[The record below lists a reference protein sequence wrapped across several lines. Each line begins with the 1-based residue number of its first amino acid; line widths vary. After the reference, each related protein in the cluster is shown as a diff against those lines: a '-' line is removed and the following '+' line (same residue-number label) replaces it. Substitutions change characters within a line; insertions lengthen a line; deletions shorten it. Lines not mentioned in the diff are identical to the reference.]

1 MPLKAGACVSL
12 LRNYGAIEGIHCRK
26 GHLSHHASFLP
37 ETFTVLG
44 QDSAGATSSRKPSWI
59 SLAIPTTQGPVFCT
73 THSSQCEITQ
83 LCVITLRT
91 ELVSGRMGSFH
102 LQLSHLK
109 HSSWLKIRALQMLF
123 VVGTGPVFLQQLLH
137 KEGMS

>member
-1 MPLKAGACVSL
+1 MLHSFLKHLQSLAKIAQVQPPPGSL
-12 LRNYGAIEGIHCRK
+12 LGSPQPFPPPRVQ
-26 GHLSHHASFLP
+26 SFAQL
-37 ETFTVLG
+37 T
-44 QDSAGATSSRKPSWI
+44 A
-59 SLAIPTTQGPVFCT
+59 
-73 THSSQCEITQ
+73 QCEITQ
-83 LCVITLRT
+83 LCVITLKT
-91 ELVSGRMGSFH
+91 ELVSGRVGSFR